1 MRPLESYNFWFFY
14 LKNGN
19 NTPNKVVGW
28 TEIAHTKTLIEHT
41 AELDNVIVVFHYL
54 VSPMVTGSKLTEHG
68 QND

>member
-1 MRPLESYNFWFFY
+1 M
-14 LKNGN
+14 KNGN

-54 VSPMVTGSKLTEHG
+54 VSPMVTGSKLKEHG